1 MAGAKKTDP
10 TRGFTPEEL
19 NRLRTREPRLYGA
32 LERGEVAAEG
42 AARGWLRQA
51 SAAVQLPLWP
61 EPLRA
66 VPNGFLRS
74 ALFRATHHKGRR
86 PYLDGEKLATVAGIE
101 ITYSGP
107 RLDQGDLDTWEAIL
121 HTLRGQDMG
130 EKCRTTS
137 YHLLKVMGLK
147 DTGKA
152 REVLETR
159 IKRLNKS
166 AIEIESGDYLYMGSL
181 LDSAARD
188 KATQE
193 WVITLNPELLK
204 LFAPDQF
211 TLIQWRTRR
220 ALATRPLAQWL
231 HGYFSTHA
239 APFPVKVETLH
250 HLCGSET
257 EEMKHFVQA
266 LKRALEALEVASAAA
281 GTPIEWRIVDG
292 MVYLERT
299 PTSAQR
305 RHLAK
310 RRGTVPSK

>member
-1 MAGAKKTDP
+1 MAEA
-10 TRGFTPEEL
+10 TRGFAPEEL
-19 NRLRTREPRLYGA
+19 ERLRAREPGLLAA
-32 LERGEVAAEG
+32 LERGEIGAEVAS
-42 AARGWLRQA
+42 RRWLDQA
-51 SAAVQLPLWP
+51 PVAVQLPLWP

-107 RLDQGDLDTWEAIL
+107 RLDQGDLDCWEAIL

-166 AIEIESGDYLYMGSL
+166 AIEIESGQYLYIGSL

-231 HGYFSTHA
+231 HGYFSSHA

-250 HLCGSET
+250 RLCGSET
-257 EEMKHFVQA
+257 EEMKHFTQA
-266 LKRALEALEVASAAA
+266 LKRALEALETASAAA

-292 MVYLERT
+292 TVYLERT
-299 PTSAQR
+299 PTPAQR
-305 RHLAK
+305 RHLTK
-310 RRGTVPSK
+310 RGGTVPSK